1 MCHQVG
7 ARVQWQRWL
16 LPLLAVCLA
25 VCLGVCLAGNAPAA
39 ELDGFAGGR
48 QSDRSGAKTYTWGIE
63 YREAI
68 TEHWSGSFLW
78 LNEGHLPHN
87 HRDGQAVQA
96 WWRTRPTRI
105 GLSLEFGLGPYL
117 DYDTHVTPGDPDSED
132 RHGWGGLASADVRW
146 AMDRNWSAYLR
157 LNEVESSA
165 KHGSTGLVLGVAYV
179 FGPNLATLAARRVA
193 AEPSRKWEL
202 DALLGTRIVN
212 SFQSEGGGA
221 EALELRLQLGPHIA
235 ATAMVV
241 SGQDTALNWKDG
253 LAIQFWLEQALS
265 ARLRAGVGAGAFV
278 VGGDS
283 SLHTDSSPGNLTSA
297 FSVTIAYAFTPRW
310 LARIAWTRLGTGD
323 DHDCD
328 LLLAG
333 AGYAL

>member
-1 MCHQVG
+1 MQW
-7 ARVQWQRWL
+7 ARGL
-16 LPLLAVCLA
+16 LPLLA
-25 VCLGVCLAGNAPAA
+25 LGVAADATAA
-39 ELDGFAGGR
+39 ELGGFIGGR
-48 QSDRSGAKTYTWGIE
+48 ESDRSSEKTYTWGIE
-63 YREAI
+63 YREPI
-68 TEHWSGSFLW
+68 TASWSGSFLW

-96 WWRTRPTRI
+96 WWHTQRSPI

-132 RHGWGGLASADVRW
+132 RHGWGGLASADLRW
-146 AMDRNWSAYLR
+146 DWARNWSIYLR

-165 KHGSTGLVLGVAYV
+165 KHGSTWLAAGMAYV
-179 FGPNLATLAARRVA
+179 FGANFATLAAQRISG
-193 AEPSRKWEL
+193 EPTRPWEL

-221 EALELRLQLGPHIA
+221 EGLEVRLRLSRHIA
-235 ATAMVV
+235 ASAMLVA
-241 SGQDTALNWKDG
+241 GQDTTLNWKDG
-253 LAIQFWLEQALS
+253 LAMQFWLEQDLS
-265 ARLRAGVGAGAFV
+265 PRLRASVGAGVFV
-278 VGGDS
+278 VAGDS
-283 SLHTDSSPGNLTSA
+283 SLNQDSSPGNLTSA

-310 LARIAWTRLGTGD
+310 LARITWTRLGTGD

-333 AGYAL
+333 TGYAL